1 MKKSLF
7 LAAALV
13 IAAMAVSQAQ
23 PLNRSTPEANLK
35 AAEEAL
41 NNGNPYAALEFFE
54 KAYEDN
60 KDKFLAVRIAMMN
73 IELRDYEK
81 AEKSLTRIVQRD
93 RKFEFVEYRYW
104 LALSMKYNGK
114 HAEAIDMFKQYLAD
128 GASDS
133 LK

>member
-7 LAAALV
+7 LAAAFV
-13 IAAMAVSQAQ
+13 MAAMTVSQAQ

-60 KDKFLAVRIAMMN
+60 KD
-73 IELRDYEK
+73 
-81 AEKSLTRIVQRD
+81 
-93 RKFEFVEYRYW
+93 
-104 LALSMKYNGK
+104 
-114 HAEAIDMFKQYLAD
+114 
-128 GASDS
+128 
-133 LK
+133 